1 MLQLEKAQA
10 LQKKKKRERERKER
24 RKARKL
30 REMTGFVEMS
40 TVPLWHR
47 SVLAGG
53 TIHGGGS
60 SQACEGQRLSFRC
73 SWSVTVPGP

>member
-1 MLQLEKAQA
+1 MTLSLGR
-10 LQKKKKRERERKER
+10 KRRSSSRESVVL
-24 RKARKL
+24 RKL

-53 TIHGGGS
+53 TIRGGG
-60 SQACEGQRLSFRC
+60 
-73 SWSVTVPGP
+73 V

>member
-10 LQKKKKRERERKER
+10 LQKKKKKKKERERERKER

-53 TIHGGGS
+53 TIRGGG
-60 SQACEGQRLSFRC
+60 
-73 SWSVTVPGP
+73 V

>member
-10 LQKKKKRERERKER
+10 LQKKKKKERERERKER
-24 RKARKL
+24 TKARKL

-53 TIHGGGS
+53 TIRGGG
-60 SQACEGQRLSFRC
+60 
-73 SWSVTVPGP
+73 V